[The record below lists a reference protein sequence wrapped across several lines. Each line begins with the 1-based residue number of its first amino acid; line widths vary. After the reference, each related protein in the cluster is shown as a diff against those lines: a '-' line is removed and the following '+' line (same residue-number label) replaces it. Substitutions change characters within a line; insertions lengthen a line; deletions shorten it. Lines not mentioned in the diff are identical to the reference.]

1 MTNDVEYTYSLKN
14 DILFLTIHLDLLK
27 WNGDYVLYSLNK
39 ECYDLHKGVDG
50 VSKLWPD
57 VDVANFHY
65 KKFHLL
71 SNNK

>member
-39 ECYDLHKGVDG
+39 ECYDPHKGVDG
-50 VSKLWPD
+50 VSKL
-57 VDVANFHY
+57 
-65 KKFHLL
+65 
-71 SNNK
+71 